1 MTTRGPAPS
10 TDWMESFWGG
20 NEQAED
26 EQFAVWA
33 QEIQDIQYK
42 LRAKNNA
49 PALRRGFHAKQHLG
63 VDNATL
69 TIPDQIPGHLR
80 VGPFQPGARYPAT
93 VRLSNAGGTVQPDKK
108 GDLRGLAARVRVS
121 TDTNIDLLAT
131 NAPVSFARDA
141 EQFMIF
147 AKATTGP
154 RLKLIPTLLSEVGLK
169 EAIFMLRTAISGTR
183 RPVLSLATE
192 EYWSRGAYRFGDYAA
207 RFTFVPMAPSAV
219 ESPRRDPNY
228 LRREIAAR
236 LRSEAV
242 GWKLMVQL
250 FESEKTTPIE
260 NAATRW
266 STEHST
272 IAHLTIPA
280 QDLSAADSA
289 AVEEAVDLIEFNP
302 WNTVDEL
309 RPLGNINRARLK
321 VYQASQDIR
330 RRR

>member
-20 NEQAED
+20 SEQAED
-26 EQFAVWA
+26 QQFAVWA

-42 LRAKNNA
+42 LRAKNHA
-49 PALRRGFHAKQHLG
+49 PVLRRGFHAKQHVG

-69 TIPDQIPGHLR
+69 TIPDQIPSHLR
-80 VGPFQPGARYPAT
+80 VGPFQPEARYPAT
-93 VRLSNAGGTVQPDKK
+93 VRLSNAGGTVRPDKK
-108 GDLRGLAARVRVS
+108 GDLRGLAARVRVG

-169 EAIFMLRTAISGTR
+169 ETIRMLRTAISGTR

-192 EYWSRGAYRFGDYAA
+192 QYWSRGAYRFGDYAA
-207 RFTFVPMAPSAV
+207 RFTFVPMASSAV
-219 ESPRRDPNY
+219 ESTQRDPNY
-228 LRREIAAR
+228 LRSEITAR

-266 STEHST
+266 STEHNT

-280 QDLSAADSA
+280 QDLSAADGA

>member
-10 TDWMESFWGG
+10 TDWRESFWGG
-20 NEQAED
+20 SEQAENQ
-26 EQFAVWA
+26 QFAVWA
-33 QEIQDIQYK
+33 QEIQDIQYN

-49 PALRRGFHAKQHLG
+49 PVLRRGFHAKQHVG
-63 VDNATL
+63 VDNAAL
-69 TIPDQIPGHLR
+69 TIPDQIPSHLR
-80 VGPFQPGARYPAT
+80 VGPFQPGARYPAI
-93 VRLSNAGGTVQPDKK
+93 VRFSNASGTVQPDKK

-141 EQFMIF
+141 EQFMTF
-147 AKATTGP
+147 AKVTTGP

-169 EAIFMLRTAISGTR
+169 EAIRMLRTAISGTR

-192 EYWSRGAYRFGDYAA
+192 QYWSRGAYRFGDYAA
-207 RFTFVPMAPSAV
+207 RFTFVPMAASAV
-219 ESPRRDPNY
+219 ESPQRHPNY
-228 LRREIAAR
+228 LRGEIAAR

-250 FESEKTTPIE
+250 FESEEATPIE

-280 QDLSAADSA
+280 QDLSAADSV
-289 AVEEAVDLIEFNP
+289 AVGEAVDLTEFNP

-321 VYQASQDIR
+321 VYQASQDTR